1 MITETILKQTE
12 QRMQKCIEAFR
23 HEMSRLRT
31 GRAHPSLLE
40 PVKVMYYGNETPLS
54 QVSNITVQDARTL
67 LISPWEKN
75 MIPVIEKAILTSDLG
90 LNPATSGQVIRVPLP
105 PLSEERRKD
114 LVKVLRAESES
125 ARVGV
130 RNARRDAN
138 TALKESLKNRELTED
153 EERRLGEKIQKMTDR
168 YTQEV
173 DTLLVA
179 KEADLMAV

>member
-1 MITETILKQTE
+1 MTNDVIRQAEE
-12 QRMQKCIEAFR
+12 RMQKSIDSFR

-40 PVKVMYYGNETPLS
+40 QIRVEYYGNETPLS
-54 QVSNITVQDARTL
+54 QVANITVADARTL
-67 LISPWEKN
+67 VISPWEKK
-75 MIPVIEKAILTSDLG
+75 MIPLIEKAIMTSDLG
-90 LNPATSGQVIRVPLP
+90 LNPVTSGQLIRVPLP
-105 PLSEERRKD
+105 PLTEERRKE

-138 TALKESLKNRELTED
+138 AILKDALKNREITED
-153 EERRLGEKIQKMTDR
+153 EERRLSEKIQKITDR
-168 YTQEV
+168 YVQEV
-173 DTLLVA
+173 DSLLVA

>member
-1 MITETILKQTE
+1 MTAENILKQAE
-12 QRMQKCIEAFR
+12 QRMQKSIESFR

-31 GRAHPSLLE
+31 GRAHPGLLE
-40 PVKVMYYGNETPLS
+40 SVRVQYYGNETPLS

-67 LISPWEKN
+67 VISPWEKN
-75 MIPVIEKAILTSDLG
+75 MVPVIEKAIMASDLG

-125 ARVGV
+125 ARVGI

-138 TALKESLKNRELTED
+138 TALKEALKNRELTED
-153 EERRLGEKIQKMTDR
+153 DERRQSEKIQKITDR
-168 YTQEV
+168 YIQEV
-173 DTLLVA
+173 ETLLVA

>member
-1 MITETILKQTE
+1 MTSQEIISQAE
-12 QRMQKCIEAFR
+12 QRMQKSIESFR

-40 PVKVMYYGNETPLS
+40 HIRVDYYGNETPLS
-54 QVSNITVQDARTL
+54 QVANITVQDARTL
-67 LISPWEKN
+67 TISPWEKN
-75 MIPVIEKAILTSDLG
+75 MIPVIEKAIMTSDLG
-90 LNPATSGQVIRVPLP
+90 LNPATSGQLIRVPLP
-105 PLSEERRKD
+105 PLTEERRKE

-153 EERRLGEKIQKMTDR
+153 EERRLSERIQKITDR
-168 YTQEV
+168 FIQEV
-173 DTLLVA
+173 DSLLVA